1 MDAVD
6 PFVALAVYP
15 TSADAQSAHAA
26 RHRRGSVRGQEV
38 AMAVTSP
45 VRAAVALVVLAS
57 AAVLVGGI
65 PVSAQNAPTP
75 PSLVAAEVSPSPW
88 NVRSGGIAAFDVTVD
103 EKGAVSSAETVQ
115 DVAPYS
121 DMLREDLKRWRF
133 EPARDGG
140 HAVSSRV
147 LVLGFFRPPE
157 TEVPAPERPRY
168 KDAAAPEELPWPTS
182 AVVPP
187 YPPNALGNGKV
198 LFEVE
203 ISDAGKVV
211 STRVLNPGTPFDS
224 AATGA
229 AKAWVFRPAS
239 RNGRPVA
246 SRAYFVFSF
255 VGTTP

>member
-1 MDAVD
+1 MAVSSSVRAA
-6 PFVALAVYP
+6 FALAVLAS
-15 TSADAQSAHAA
+15 SA
-26 RHRRGSVRGQEV
+26 
-38 AMAVTSP
+38 
-45 VRAAVALVVLAS
+45 VLAGVV
-57 AAVLVGGI
+57 A
-65 PVSAQNAPTP
+65 VSAQNAPTP
-75 PSLVAAEVSPSPW
+75 ARLVAAEVSPSPW

-103 EKGAVSSAETVQ
+103 EKGAVASAETVQ

-121 DMLREDLKRWRF
+121 DMLREDLTRWRF
-133 EPARDGG
+133 EPAKDGG

-157 TEVPAPERPRY
+157 TSVPAPERPRY
-168 KDAAAPEELPWPTS
+168 KDANAPEELPWPTS

-187 YPPNALGNGKV
+187 YPPNALGSGKV

-203 ISDAGKVV
+203 ISDAGKVTG
-211 STRVLNPGTPFDS
+211 TRVLNPGTAFEG

-229 AKAWVFRPAS
+229 VRAWEFRPAS